1 MITWSNDLTLERLA
15 GPGERRDRAG
25 TRTGFAD
32 LDEVQAIEAGLY
44 VAGGASGVG
53 TTTLMH
59 QMAEQMAEAGG
70 HVLYA
75 TFEQRQA
82 DLFMKSVTRRIF
94 MKIFGER
101 GQPDKA
107 FSNAEIRSGRAIGTP
122 EAAEAVE
129 ALKAAFGDRMAVM
142 QGLPG
147 QSADDIRAGVRTYE
161 ERIGHKPIVLIDSL
175 ELMSPSSAAG
185 GCRPDPDEAR
195 TLVARDL
202 RIFQEELGLPVFVLV
217 HLRRRDGEAD
227 LADFDAAGGIQRA
240 ADVVWALQPC
250 SVHGD
255 ARALAREDVRRR
267 MAGAAGQDHEV
278 RAVELACLRNRF
290 GAGGYEVRF
299 EYRPAYDAFLP
310 VGTAASI
317 TVNA

>member
-1 MITWSNDLTLERLA
+1 MITWSSDFALERLA
-15 GPGERRDRAG
+15 SPGERQDRAE
-25 TRTGFAD
+25 TRTGFD
-32 LDEVQAIEAGLY
+32 GLDESQAIEAGLY

-147 QSADDIRAGVRTYE
+147 QSADDIRAGVKAYE

-175 ELMSPSSAAG
+175 ELMAPLIAG
-185 GCRPDPDEAR
+185 GYRPDLDEAR
-195 TLVARDL
+195 MLVARDL

-217 HLRRRDGEAD
+217 HLERRDGEAD
-227 LADFDAAGGIQRA
+227 LADFDTAGGIQRA

-310 VGTAASI
+310 VGTAAAI